1 MFFFI
6 VLFFSDSEP
15 PFALFS
21 VCVFLEDVS
30 CYSRLSVRDK
40 LISNQSRWLYFEKIF
55 LLCILTFLRNNR
67 EQLEY
72 KNIHFFL
79 VRNRSPSSSRTI
91 LRSFKRFFSVF
102 TTFLFKYVCEKGYLK
117 FLFCSLIGRLLLQNG
132 SIIFFSWLI
141 LFHTDL
147 FTYFD
152 IWVSHHFKEK
162 TLMKSLFLK

>member
-1 MFFFI
+1 MINRYPIKFWENFPT
-6 VLFFSDSEP
+6 LY
-15 PFALFS
+15 
-21 VCVFLEDVS
+21 
-30 CYSRLSVRDK
+30 CY
-40 LISNQSRWLYFEKIF
+40 F
-55 LLCILTFLRNNR
+55 FLRNNR

-79 VRNRSPSSSRTI
+79 IRNRSPSSSRTI
-91 LRSFKRFFSVF
+91 QPVFKHYLQCVF
-102 TTFLFKYVCEKGYLK
+102 TTFLFMYVCEKGYLK

-132 SIIFFSWLI
+132 SIIFFFSWLI
-141 LFHTDL
+141 LFHTDF